1 MIRMIIFEIWL
12 SYTKLHKSWT
22 ESLWQIIQRQLKR
35 NEGRVKNGTVLY
47 VNDTSVSW
55 ETKVLCDLHSCWTF
69 TYSLNLILALTI
81 WVCCSVGSYSR
92 ICWIHHSRIVQS
104 CQGSHLRSRASLLC
118 GQWSVH
124 WALRCQNW
132 WRSLCFCQLRWIS
145 WCLASAHSSWS
156 KTSGWKIWNKTAA
169 SKPQCSLPQLKTAE

>member
-1 MIRMIIFEIWL
+1 MFVVNLSTLIRNDHQW
-12 SYTKLHKSWT
+12 S
-22 ESLWQIIQRQLKR
+22 SLKFGWVVPNDTRVCGRLYRDKQ
-35 NEGRVKNGTVLY
+35 NEGWWMAQCCMYEGFAFFTQL
-47 VNDTSVSW
+47 
-55 ETKVLCDLHSCWTF
+55 WTF
-69 TYSLNLILALTI
+69 THSLNLISALTI
-81 WVCCSVGSYSR
+81 WVCCSVGSHSR

-124 WALRCQNW
+124 WALRCQSW

-156 KTSGWKIWNKTAA
+156 KTSGWKIWNT
-169 SKPQCSLPQLKTAE
+169 KPNEAF